1 MPDMSRQRLAH
12 VLEDPD
18 CDLAEA
24 ALLCCVEIEP
34 DLDVDAELAR
44 LDAMAAELH
53 AATDVPADAHTNAHA
68 LASFLAGTYGF
79 TGDVAGYHDPRNG
92 LLTNVLDRRRGLPIT
107 LAIVYV
113 AIARRVGIHA
123 HGINAPGHFLVGVG
137 GAAGRS
143 SAENKPAEGGSE
155 EDEPGEP
162 DPLDVARDIVEPDVI
177 VLDPFYDGALL
188 SEDDI
193 RARVEQATGD
203 PAAFDAGHLLATPPV
218 VVIRRLLNNLTR
230 DFLNQGDAE
239 DALWTVELKRAL
251 PDTGPDD
258 VDSLAR
264 ILMQL
269 GRYRDAGDAV
279 DAYLA
284 EEAPAVGDHT
294 SLEALSRQARAQLN

>member
-1 MPDMSRQRLAH
+1 MSDMSRQRLVH

-24 ALLCCVEIEP
+24 ALLCCAEIEP

-53 AATDVPADAHTNAHA
+53 AASEVPADAHTNAHA

-92 LLTNVLDRRRGLPIT
+92 LLTNVLDRRRGLPIS

-123 HGINAPGHFLVGVG
+123 HGVNTPGHFLVGVG
-137 GAAGRS
+137 GPAGQS
-143 SAENKPAEGGSE
+143 PAEG
-155 EDEPGEP
+155 EPGEGEP
-162 DPLDVARDIVEPDVI
+162 GEADPLDVARDLVEPDV
-177 VLDPFYDGALL
+177 VVVDPFYDGSLL
-188 SEDDI
+188 SEEDI
-193 RARVEQATGD
+193 QERIQQATGG
-203 PAAFDAGHLLATPPV
+203 PATVDARHLLATPPV
-218 VVIRRLLNNLTR
+218 AVIRRLLNNLTR
-230 DFLNQGDAE
+230 DFLNEGDAE
-239 DALWTVELKRAL
+239 DALWTIELKRAL
-251 PDTGPDD
+251 PDAGAGD
-258 VDSLAR
+258 VDSHAR
-264 ILMQL
+264 VLMQL

-294 SLEALSRQARAQLN
+294 DLEALSRQARAQLN

>member
-53 AATDVPADAHTNAHA
+53 AATDVPADPRTNAEA
-68 LASFLAGTYGF
+68 LSSFLAGTYGF

-92 LLTNVLDRRRGLPIT
+92 LLTTVLDRRQGLPIT

-113 AIARRVGIHA
+113 AVARRVGIHA
-123 HGINAPGHFLVGVG
+123 RGVNTPGHFLVGVG

-143 SAENKPAEGGSE
+143 PAAGDPAES
-155 EDEPGEP
+155 DPAP
-162 DPLDVARDIVEPDVI
+162 ADPLDVAREIVEPELV

-188 SEDDI
+188 SEEDVQT
-193 RARVEQATGD
+193 RVQQATGD
-203 PAAFDAGHLLATPPV
+203 AAAFDRGHLLGVPPV
-218 VVIRRLLNNLTR
+218 TVIRRLLNNLTR

-251 PDTGPDD
+251 PDTGPGD

-264 ILMQL
+264 VLMQL

-284 EEAPAVGDHT
+284 DEAPAVGDHT
-294 SLEALSRQARAQLN
+294 ALEALSRQARAQLN